1 MTSIKNIHR
10 LEPRPAA
17 GAIAGGIA
25 GTTADTLAPTSLVV
39 LFHGYGADG
48 ADLLDLGRQWQAA
61 LPETL
66 FLAPDA
72 PTACEMNSA
81 GCQWWSLRAAME
93 AGFSAAGLN
102 LALRETGA
110 EELREPMLAWLDA
123 ERTKLNLP
131 WSRVALVGFSQG
143 TMLALHLG
151 LRLPEAPAA
160 IVGFSGALLA
170 PQSLTAPGLV
180 RPPILLVHGMMDM
193 VVPFA
198 AMNIAEA
205 QLRGA
210 GLKVISMARPQL
222 GHGIDGQGIA
232 EAGRF
237 IAGAFAL

>member
-1 MTSIKNIHR
+1 MASPKKTHR
-10 LEPRPAA
+10 LEPVSTP
-17 GAIAGGIA
+17 
-25 GTTADTLAPTSLVV
+25 PTSLVV
-39 LFHGYGADG
+39 LLHGYGADG
-48 ADLLDLGRQWQAA
+48 EDLINLGREWQVA
-61 LPETL
+61 LPQTL

-72 PTACEMNSA
+72 PTPCEMNPS
-81 GCQWWSLRAAME
+81 GCQWWSLQAAME

-102 LALRETGA
+102 LALRESGA
-110 EELREPMLAWLDA
+110 EALRAPMGAWLDA
-123 ERTKLNLP
+123 ERMKLNIP

-170 PQSLTAPGLV
+170 PQSLTAANLV
-180 RPPILLVHGMMDM
+180 RPPILLIHGMMDM

-205 QLRGA
+205 QLRSA
-210 GLKVISMARPQL
+210 GLKVTSVARPQL
-222 GHGIDGQGIA
+222 GHGIDSQGIA

-237 IAGAFAL
+237 LAKTLGL